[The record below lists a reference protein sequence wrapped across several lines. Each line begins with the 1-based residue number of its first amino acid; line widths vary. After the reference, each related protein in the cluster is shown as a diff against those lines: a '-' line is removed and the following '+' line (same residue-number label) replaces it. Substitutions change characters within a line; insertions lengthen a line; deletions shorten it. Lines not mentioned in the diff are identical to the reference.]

1 MVIGNEARLQDI
13 TVEDLSRPHPSRLH
27 NKQIADVFYKA
38 CFIESWGR
46 GTQRII
52 DKCVA
57 EGLPASVYEYKMGFL
72 YLIFS
77 NERINELT
85 EMEQKIY
92 DLIRLEPQVRQSDLA
107 VRLNLTEQYVRKII
121 KRLKDKGLIERLG
134 ARKNGYWIVKSG
146 E

>member
-1 MVIGNEARLQDI
+1 MN
-13 TVEDLSRPHPSRLH
+13 
-27 NKQIADVFYKA
+27 
-38 CFIESWGR
+38 
-46 GTQRII
+46 
-52 DKCVA
+52 
-57 EGLPASVYEYKMGFL
+57 
-72 YLIFS
+72 FS

-92 DLIRLEPQVRQSDLA
+92 DLIRLEPQVRQLDLL
-107 VRLNLTEQYVRKII
+107 VRLNLTEQYVHKII

>member
-1 MVIGNEARLQDI
+1 MQDI
-13 TVEDLSRPHPSRLH
+13 TVEDLSKPHPSRPH
-27 NKQIADVFYKA
+27 NKLIADVFYKA
-38 CFIESWGR
+38 GFIESWGR

-57 EGLPASVYEYKMGFL
+57 EGLLAPVYEYKMVFL
-72 YLIFS
+72 YLNFS

-107 VRLNLTEQYVRKII
+107 VRLNLTEQYVCKII
-121 KRLKDKGLIERLG
+121 KRLKDKGLIERFG